1 MKSLLNYLLLCIGLI
16 SVVFILNKY
25 EFITKI
31 AFALA
36 SMSCLSLFAISF
48 KRQNAQKISFGV
60 FGFISLLAAV
70 YFISYGDVGSFFIFA
85 IMGTYFCLMSQM
97 RKTYKKKSEEF

>member
-16 SVVFILNKY
+16 SVVFILSEY

-36 SMSCLSLFAISF
+36 SMGCLSLFAISF
-48 KRQNAQKISFGV
+48 EKQNAQKISFGV
-60 FGFISLLAAV
+60 FGFVSLLAAA
-70 YFISYGDVGSFFIFA
+70 YFISYDEVERFFIFV
-85 IMGTYFCLMSQM
+85 IIGSYFCLMSQK
-97 RKTYKKKSEEF
+97 RKIYKKQSK